1 MQPDFTLEPFN
12 PSPLWRHPHAQ
23 TILANS
29 LRPTSGAKF
38 HRLRLN
44 TDDGDFIDLDFAS
57 VEGVPLPKDAPLVL
71 LLHGLEGSARSG
83 YAYEMYRQLAV
94 RGIRSVGMNYRS
106 CSGEM
111 NRTKRLYHA
120 GKTDDVD
127 LVVNW
132 LQERRPGVRLGLVGF
147 SLGANLLLKYLG
159 EKGPDT
165 AVRAAAAVSPP
176 FDLGRIADSFE
187 QGEGRHYG
195 KRFMRDLQKKALF
208 HARRNG
214 NDIDLQRILAVK
226 SLREFDDAFTAPLHG
241 FRDAAEYYALN
252 SSQNFIGAIRAN
264 TLVIRAMDDPMFA
277 NDIPHAALA
286 ANEFILPALTPYGG
300 HVAFA
305 EGKDPLHFRY
315 WAERQAARYLAAHLQ
330 VASGKIA

>member
-1 MQPDFTLEPFN
+1 MQADFILEPFN

-29 LRPTSGAKF
+29 LRPTSGARF

-57 VEGVPLPKDAPLVL
+57 VDGVSLPKDAPLVL
-71 LLHGLEGSARSG
+71 LLHGLEGSARSN
-83 YAYEMYRQLAV
+83 YAYETYRQLAA
-94 RGIRSVGMNYRS
+94 RGIRSMGMNYRS

-111 NRTKRLYHA
+111 NRTKSLYHA
-120 GKTDDVD
+120 GKTDDVN

-132 LQERRPGVRLGLVGF
+132 LMERRPGLRLGLVGF

-159 EKGPDT
+159 EKGQNT

-176 FDLGRIADSFE
+176 FNLGRIADTFE
-187 QGEGRHYG
+187 QGEGRRYG
-195 KRFMRDLQKKALF
+195 KRFMRDLQKKALA
-208 HARRNG
+208 HARLNG
-214 NDIDLQRILAVK
+214 NEIDLQRILSVK
-226 SLREFDDAFTAPLHG
+226 SMREFDDAFTAPLHG
-241 FRDAAEYYALN
+241 FKDAAEYYALN
-252 SSQNFIGAIRAN
+252 SSLHFIADIRVN

-277 NDIPHAALA
+277 NDIPYAALA
-286 ANEFILPALTPYGG
+286 ANEFIFPALTPYGG

-305 EGKDPLHFRY
+305 EGNDPFHFRY
-315 WAERQAARYLAAHLQ
+315 WAERQAARYLAAHLKE
-330 VASGKIA
+330 ANDRIA